1 MVLGRRE
8 ISAILLAVGALLF
21 YAVFLL
27 SGQSRAQT
35 NDNCPGAQVV
45 NTFTGNGN
53 QQTPPFNITGNQ
65 FGITTNNTGTAN
77 NQMVSSIVVKDQ
89 QGNTIDTFNPQQPGT
104 DSTIVDAG
112 PGQFSL
118 NILAANNN
126 FTVTVEDCTGSQGGV
141 VINNNGLPITNE
153 VNPFNNNIQI
163 TQGPLKPLKQPSVI
177 NVPNKKLPPSGGL
190 SVYGVVASFVL
201 AGAGLLALGIG
212 VWRGRR
218 R

>member
-53 QQTPPFNITGNQ
+53 QQTPLFNITGNQ
-65 FGITTNNTGTAN
+65 FGITTNVTGNTN
-77 NQMVSSIVVKDQ
+77 NQMVFNIVVKDQ

-141 VINNNGLPITNE
+141 VINNNGLPITNG
-153 VNPFNNNIQI
+153 VNPFTNNIQI
-163 TQGPLKPLKQPSVI
+163 AQGPLKEPSNIV
-177 NVPNKKLPPSGGL
+177 NVPKKKLPPSGGL

-212 VWRGRR
+212 VRRGRR